1 MPDLGAPELI
11 IIAVV
16 LMVLFGANK
25 LHKMAR
31 SVGQSLR
38 ILKTETAA
46 LHDDDDDDRKVD
58 DGT

>member
-1 MPDLGAPELI
+1 MPDLGAPELL

-16 LMVLFGANK
+16 LMILFGSAK
-25 LHKMAR
+25 LPKMAR

-46 LHDDDDDDRKVD
+46 LHDDDEERPSGD
-58 DGT
+58 

>member
-16 LMVLFGANK
+16 LMVLFGSAR
-25 LHKMAR
+25 LPKMAR

-38 ILKTETAA
+38 ILKSETAA
-46 LHDDDDDDRKVD
+46 FHEDEAKS
-58 DGT
+58 

>member
-25 LHKMAR
+25 LPKMAR

-46 LHDDDDDDRKVD
+46 LHDDDDDDRKAD